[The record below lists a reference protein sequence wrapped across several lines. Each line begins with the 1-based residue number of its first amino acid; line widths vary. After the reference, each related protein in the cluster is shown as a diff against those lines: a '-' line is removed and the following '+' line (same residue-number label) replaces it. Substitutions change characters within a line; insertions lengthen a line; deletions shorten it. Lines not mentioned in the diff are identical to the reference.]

1 MTNLRGFETPD
12 MEAGNNTARIYGA
25 SIVAV
30 MIVAIGGIG
39 YATGLWNSKL
49 PPVATFHAV
58 PNAVLPQTLPPAPP
72 PPVEM
77 GAVPT
82 PVVPAPVVVV
92 APTQVVRHALPVKTA
107 RTHVRAPAVMPK
119 AEIAPVVAA
128 PVAITPPPAI
138 APDQM
143 VPAQS
148 TLDQAPPTTPVQPAP
163 VQAAPIAPAQPAPV
177 QAAPTTPPPQ

>member
-12 MEAGNNTARIYGA
+12 LEAGNNTARIYGA
-25 SIVAV
+25 SIVAA
-30 MIVAIGGIG
+30 MIVVIGGVG

-49 PPVATFHAV
+49 PPVAVFHAV
-58 PNAVLPQTLPPAPP
+58 SNQVLPQTLPPAPP

-92 APTQVVRHALPVKTA
+92 APAKVVVHVPPVKTVRA
-107 RTHVRAPAVMPK
+107 HVRTPAVMPK

-128 PVAITPPPAI
+128 PAAITPAPAI
-138 APDQM
+138 APEQM

-148 TLDQAPPTTPVQPAP
+148 TLDQTPPATPAP
-163 VQAAPIAPAQPAPV
+163 VQAAPVTPAQPAPV
-177 QAAPTTPPPQ
+177 QAAPTTPQQ